1 MLNIKT
7 PTVYDYVDMK
17 PVVNAQATEA
27 EREREKQ
34 ERIGQPQV
42 AGKTALNL
50 MPEISKELNQMLEK
64 LNVLKLFAIV
74 PDWALSPDKNRKTQV
89 LLAFLKV
96 PEEVRLAIKS
106 FGGIRI
112 FCLPKILIDGNCV

>member
-1 MLNIKT
+1 MLNLKT
-7 PTVYDYVDMK
+7 PTVYDYVDKK

-27 EREREKQ
+27 AREKQ
-34 ERIGQPQV
+34 ERIGQLQV

-96 PEEVRLAIKS
+96 PKEVRLVIKS

-112 FCLPKILIDGNCV
+112 FCSPKILTEGNCV